1 MAGSRRGSL
10 LSSRSSFPRFLIS
23 SSRCSPSRRKDW
35 SLVISVDVFTDT
47 KVRRLRT
54 PRPCPSPRQALHHNP
69 SKTLTPPRQHEEKA
83 LNTLILFNHIK
94 LKSFIVP
101 REDLGERPAHS
112 TLSASPSPSQTN
124 SGEKDHQ
131 RTGLLNTPFSRGK
144 SPRYSRP
151 DEG

>member
-1 MAGSRRGSL
+1 M

-54 PRPCPSPRQALHHNP
+54 PRPRPLPRQALQHNP
-69 SKTLTPPRQHEEKA
+69 SEALIPPRQHEEKA

-94 LKSFIVP
+94 LKRIIAFH
-101 REDLGERPAHS
+101 EDLGGRPAHS
-112 TLSASPSPSQTN
+112 TLPAPPSPTQTN
-124 SGEKDHQ
+124 TGEKDHQ
-131 RTGLLNTPFSRGK
+131 RTGIPNTPFAREK